1 MGLKK
6 KGGKNNEYQEEEIRG
21 CAKSIIETR
30 AGEQAV
36 VERTGSCC
44 LITKKRSGDVI
55 AGWHVASAPVSRLAG
70 EAELAK

>member
-1 MGLKK
+1 M
-6 KGGKNNEYQEEEIRG
+6 
-21 CAKSIIETR
+21 IETR

-36 VERTGSCC
+36 VERMGSCC

-55 AGWHVASAPVSRLAG
+55 DGWHVASAPVSRLAG